1 MSSRGSRR
9 RRFTL
14 NVTGWVGFGLC
25 FIVVLTALIGPFF
38 ASHDPASLVGAPYA
52 SPSRALPLGTDYLGR
67 DALSRFLWG
76 GRTALLLALLG
87 TTIAHGIGITTGLLA
102 AYSRGA
108 FEAIFN
114 RVTET
119 LLALPG
125 LIFLLVLIAGFGT
138 SLKVMVIGV
147 GLAGAP
153 RVARL
158 ARGAALDVR
167 HLSFVEVAEA
177 RGEGRTHVVAREI
190 LPNILAPIGVDF
202 GIRLASSVVVVAG
215 ISFLGLGLQPP
226 AADWGLIISENRSG
240 LTIQPWSLL
249 GPLIAIGCLT
259 VGINLMLDGAR
270 RGKRR
275 LAGGAVLEAEAA
287 AT

>member
-1 MSSRGSRR
+1 
-9 RRFTL
+9 
-14 NVTGWVGFGLC
+14 V
-25 FIVVLTALIGPFF
+25 
-38 ASHDPASLVGAPYA
+38 
-52 SPSRALPLGTDYLGR
+52 
-67 DALSRFLWG
+67 
-76 GRTALLLALLG
+76 LALLG
-87 TTIAHGIGITTGLLA
+87 TLIAHGIGITTGLLA

-108 FEAIFN
+108 FEAVFN
-114 RVTET
+114 RLSEM

-158 ARGAALDVR
+158 ARGAALEVR

-177 RGEGRTHVVAREI
+177 RGEGRLHVVSREI
-190 LPNILAPIGVDF
+190 LPNILAPLGVDF

-240 LTIQPWSLL
+240 LTLDPWAMI
-249 GPLIAIGCLT
+249 GPLVAIGFLT
-259 VGINLMLDGAR
+259 VGINLTLDGAR

-275 LAGGAVLEAEAA
+275 FGRDAVLDAEAV